1 VRYIYLVGIT
11 GLILCSTSLLAQD
24 TATYNKK
31 LLEHIDKKYN
41 GLTQLLS
48 KNASKAI
55 EQLQRQE
62 KVLIAKLSK
71 QDSSKAKQLQLSSTA
86 AYNDLPNQLV
96 QAKGNSVAAVRNY
109 IPALDSVQAMMGF
122 INGGN
127 VVKSVAGLQDQIQ
140 IANYTNTFLQNRR
153 QALQTAL
160 SGTPLVKQL
169 KQVQKTAFYYQQQ
182 VEAYRQTLKD
192 PDKLQKLA
200 LTQLSKLDAFKAFF
214 AKNSQLASIFR
225 MGVAENE
232 LDAAS
237 INGLQTRQSM
247 RAALQQFES
256 AGANP
261 QQFVQGQV
269 QSASGELQTFK
280 NKINNAVS
288 GNGEAGMPSFKP
300 NTQKAKSFLQRIEL
314 GFNIQSLRPNGLLPV
329 TSDLAFTLGYKL
341 NSKSVI
347 GVGLSYKMGW
357 GNGISDMRITHEGF
371 GLRSFVDW
379 QIKGGFYISGG
390 YEQNYMQSFNRL
402 SALMNLPMSAWKQSG
417 LMGISKKYKLGKKKG
432 TLQVLYDF
440 LHFSNQVN
448 TQPVIFRT
456 GFNF

>member
-1 VRYIYLVGIT
+1 MRNKFLVSIT
-11 GLILCSTSLLAQD
+11 GFVFYSSILLAQD
-24 TATYNKK
+24 TAVHNHT
-31 LLEHIDKKYN
+31 LLEHINKKYN
-41 GLTQLLS
+41 GLAYLLNKKS
-48 KNASKAI
+48 NKVFA
-55 EQLQRQE
+55 QLQKQE
-62 KVLIAKLSK
+62 QKLISKLSK
-71 QDSSKAKQLQLSSTA
+71 LDTSKAKNLQISSSA
-86 AYNDLPNQLV
+86 AYQDLPTQLMKE
-96 QAKGNSVAAVRNY
+96 KGNSVSAVRNY
-109 IPALDSVQAMMGF
+109 IPALDSIQAMMSF

-127 VVKSVAGLQDQIQ
+127 GVKSVAALQDQLQ
-140 IANYTNTFLQNRR
+140 IANYTKTFLQNRK
-153 QALQTAL
+153 QALQVAL
-160 SGTPLVKQL
+160 AGTPLAKQL

-182 VEAYRQTLKD
+182 IQSYRETLKD

-200 LTQLSKLDAFKAFF
+200 LTQLSQLDAFKAFF
-214 AKNSQLASIFR
+214 AKNSQLANIFR
-225 MGVAENE
+225 MSGAENE
-232 LDAAS
+232 LDASS

-269 QSASGELQTFK
+269 QSATGELQTFK
-280 NKINNAVS
+280 NKLNNAVG

-341 NSKSVI
+341 NSQGVI
-347 GVGLSYKMGW
+347 GVGMSYKMGW
-357 GNGISDMRITHEGF
+357 GNGINNMRLTHEGF

-390 YEQNYMQSFNRL
+390 YEQNYLQSFSRL
-402 SALMNLPMSAWKQSG
+402 SELMNLPISAWKQSG
-417 LMGISKKYKLGKKKG
+417 LIGISKKYKLGKKKG

>member
-1 VRYIYLVGIT
+1 MRYIFLVSIVGC
-11 GLILCSTSLLAQD
+11 LCNTASLVAQD
-24 TATYNKK
+24 TSIINNK
-31 LLEHIDKKYN
+31 LLNHIEKKYT
-41 GLTQLLS
+41 GLTLLLNKS
-48 KNASKAI
+48 STKAI
-55 EQLQRQE
+55 ERLQSQE

-86 AYNDLPNQLV
+86 AYNGLPNQLM

-109 IPALDSVQAMMGF
+109 IPGLDSVQAMMSF

-127 VVKSVAGLQDQIQ
+127 VVKSVAGLQDQLQ
-140 IANYTNTFLQNRR
+140 IANYTKTFLQNRR

-160 SGTPLVKQL
+160 AGTPLVKQL

-182 VEAYRQTLKD
+182 VETYRQTLKD

-200 LTQLSKLDAFKAFF
+200 LTHLSKLDAFKAFF
-214 AKNSQLASIFR
+214 SKNSQLASIFR
-225 MGVAENE
+225 MSSTENE

-280 NKINNAVS
+280 NKINNAVG
-288 GNGEAGMPSFKP
+288 GNGEADIPSFKP

-341 NSKSVI
+341 NSQGVI
-347 GVGLSYKMGW
+347 GVGMSYKMGW
-357 GNGISDMRITHEGF
+357 GNGSSNFRITHEGF

-402 SALMNLPMSAWKQSG
+402 SELMNLPMSAWKQSG
-417 LMGISKKYKLGKKKG
+417 LLGISKKYKLGKKKG

>member
-1 VRYIYLVGIT
+1 MRYIYLVGIT

-31 LLEHIDKKYN
+31 LLKHINKKYN

-48 KNASKAI
+48 KNSSKAI

-86 AYNDLPNQLV
+86 AYNDLPNQLM
-96 QAKGNSVAAVRNY
+96 QTKGNSVAAVRNY
-109 IPALDSVQAMMGF
+109 IPALDSVQAMMGY

-127 VVKSVAGLQDQIQ
+127 GVKSVAALQDQLQ
-140 IANYTNTFLQNRR
+140 IANFTKTFLQNRR
-153 QALQTAL
+153 QALQAAL
-160 SGTPLVKQL
+160 AGTPLVKQL

-182 VEAYRQTLKD
+182 VETYRQTLKD

-214 AKNSQLASIFR
+214 AKNSQLANIFR
-225 MGVAENE
+225 MGGAENE

-256 AGANP
+256 AGTNP

-269 QSASGELQTFK
+269 QSATGELQTFK
-280 NKINNAVS
+280 NKINNAVG

-341 NSKSVI
+341 NSQGVI
-347 GVGLSYKMGW
+347 GVGMSYKMGW

-390 YEQNYMQSFNRL
+390 YEQNYLQSFNRL
-402 SALMNLPMSAWKQSG
+402 SELMNLPMSAWKQSG

>member
-1 VRYIYLVGIT
+1 MRYIYLVGIT

-31 LLEHIDKKYN
+31 LLEHINKKYN

-48 KNASKAI
+48 KNSSKAI

-62 KVLIAKLSK
+62 KVLIVKLSK

-109 IPALDSVQAMMGF
+109 IPTLDSVQAMMGF

-127 VVKSVAGLQDQIQ
+127 GVNSVAALQDQLQ
-140 IANYTNTFLQNRR
+140 IANFTKTFLQNRR
-153 QALQTAL
+153 QALQAAL
-160 SGTPLVKQL
+160 AGTPLVKQL
-169 KQVQKTAFYYQQQ
+169 KQVQKKAFYYQQQ
-182 VEAYRQTLKD
+182 VEIYRQTLKD

-214 AKNSQLASIFR
+214 AKNSQLANIFR
-225 MGVAENE
+225 MGGGEIE

-237 INGLQTRQSM
+237 INGLQTRQNM

-269 QSASGELQTFK
+269 QSATGELQTFK
-280 NKINNAVS
+280 NKLNNAVG

-341 NSKSVI
+341 NSQGII
-347 GVGLSYKMGW
+347 GVGMSYKMGW

-390 YEQNYMQSFNRL
+390 YEQNYLQSFNRL
-402 SALMNLPMSAWKQSG
+402 SELMNLPMSAWKQSG
-417 LMGISKKYKLGKKKG
+417 LIGISKKYKLGKKKG

>member
-1 VRYIYLVGIT
+1 MRYIYLVGIT